1 MKKWPAAVVALG
13 VVGIVLFL
21 LVNSFHR
28 PPGHDDTQPASVAP
42 PTAAPSVVKT
52 ESNSAPAPP
61 QTPGLVPPTK
71 PVPAMS
77 ATAPLPVS
85 APAPTEP
92 LVDGLPPVTV
102 LDNMRTAVRQYGLR
116 FGGNPVGTN
125 PEITKALNGGNPKQ
139 VKFIPPD
146 AGLRINNQGELID
159 PWGTPFFFHQLSAM
173 EMEVRSAGPDKI
185 MWTDDDLV
193 TK

>member
-1 MKKWPAAVVALG
+1 MKKWPVALVLLG
-13 VVGIVLFL
+13 AAGIALFL
-21 LVNSFHR
+21 LLNSSR
-28 PPGHDDTQPASVAP
+28 NPADSNSTSASPAGQPAAVA
-42 PTAAPSVVKT
+42 AA
-52 ESNSAPAPP
+52 EAGSNSTAAPP
-61 QTPGLVPPTK
+61 QTASLVPPTT
-71 PVPAMS
+71 PVAAVPAIIPS
-77 ATAPLPVS
+77 PGS
-85 APAPTEP
+85 APASTEP
-92 LVDGLPPVTV
+92 LVDGLPPATV

-146 AGLRINNQGELID
+146 AGLRINGQGELID

-173 EMEVRSAGPDKI
+173 EMEIRSAGPDKV